1 MDNITCPVCGGHQA
15 TQINTHELQCSYCGS
30 VFPLASLTTMSPI
43 GVMQGESNGNIVIHG
58 YSEVYAINPNVK
70 VYVNGTLVGEVSR
83 NGELALNI
91 AGPCQMKFSCSFRST
106 TINVD
111 PQTCSDV
118 WLSFNRLTGSL
129 NASPGCQF
137 DAPANEEIEEREMTE
152 EELAN
157 DNQPWW
163 QLLIT
168 FICPIYAI
176 FGIIDCLSDGRKK
189 AALQELVTG
198 IVGMIFWGIVL
209 A

>member
-1 MDNITCPVCGGHQA
+1 MENITCPVCGGHQA
-15 TQINTHELQCSYCGS
+15 TQISTNELQCSYCGT
-30 VFPLASLTTMSPI
+30 VFPLSSQATVSPT
-43 GVMQGESNGNIVIHG
+43 GLMPDENNGNIVIHG
-58 YSEVYAINPNVK
+58 YTEVYAINPNVK
-70 VYVNGTLVGEVSR
+70 VYVNGTFVGEVSR
-83 NGELALNI
+83 NGELPLNI

-111 PQTCSDV
+111 PQMCSDV

-129 NASPGCQF
+129 NAQF
-137 DAPANEEIEEREMTE
+137 MVPANEETEKIEMTE

-176 FGIIDCLSDGRKK
+176 IGIIACLIDGRKK
-189 AALQELVTG
+189 AALQEFVTG